1 MQSQGSE
8 TRGRLIQATIDLLI
22 HRGPAGATFVDIAK
36 QAGLSRGAMHHHF
49 KDRTELFEAV
59 LDHVAAAIHLAVKQ
73 RIDETLGDQRSLT
86 AIVDFA
92 WEQLNTR
99 EYLAYRQIR
108 EALGS
113 SLLENERLAEK
124 MRHINTAW
132 AAAAANLRL
141 DDSEANSELPRIVLA
156 ALLGGSIVMNT
167 SGAPSHDPDFRRFR
181 DQLKQLINLAE
192 FSLPLD
198 AAATSEPQRASEDQ
212 S

>member
-1 MQSQGSE
+1 MQTQGSE

-36 QAGLSRGAMHHHF
+36 QAGMTRGAMHHHF

-59 LDHVAAAIHLAVKQ
+59 LDHVGEAIHLAVKKS
-73 RIDETLGDQRSLT
+73 IDETLGDQRSLT

-113 SLLENERLAEK
+113 SLLENERLTEK
-124 MRHINTAW
+124 MRHINSAW
-132 AAAAANLRL
+132 ATAAASLRL
-141 DDSEANSELPRIVLA
+141 DDSDANSELPRIVLA
-156 ALLGGSIVMNT
+156 ALLGGSIVMHT
-167 SGAPSHDPDFRRFR
+167 SGGPRHDPDFRRFR

-192 FSLPLD
+192 FSLPFE
-198 AAATSEPQRASEDQ
+198 ANGASEPQPASEDR